1 MSQEKNFKLSD
12 FADFLAENPSIFQQ
26 YPELLERV
34 SLSDSRTTS
43 SLLERQIAALKER
56 LAAQKMTQA
65 ELFQN
70 ARENEEISNQFSDV
84 ISQLIGCENL
94 SQFASEFP
102 RVLRQTFAID
112 QVSIKTSASVSRRPS
127 ETKGYEETLRRLNGN
142 RSMCDNRWPSQIM
155 QLFFND
161 DIQSAA
167 LVPLSTDTS
176 NVTLGVLALG
186 SRDLERYT
194 NDLGTA
200 HLDRLGLMAGVCLK
214 RLQPQSVASSVK
226 ASSNS

>member
-1 MSQEKNFKLSD
+1 MSQEKDLNLSD
-12 FADFLAENPSIFQQ
+12 FADFLSENPSVFQQ
-26 YPELLERV
+26 HPELLERV
-34 SLSDSRTTS
+34 SLSDSRGTS
-43 SLLERQIAALKER
+43 SLLERQVAALKER
-56 LAAQKMTQA
+56 LAAQKMARA

-102 RVLRQTFAID
+102 RVLRHTFAID

-127 ETKGYEETLRRLNGN
+127 EAKGYEETLRRLNGN

-167 LVPLSTDTS
+167 LVPLSTNTS
-176 NVTLGVLALG
+176 NTTLGVLALG
-186 SRDLERYT
+186 SRDSERYT

-200 HLDRLGLMAGVCLK
+200 HLDRLGLMAGICLK
-214 RLQPQSVASSVK
+214 RLQPQSVKPPVNVAK
-226 ASSNS
+226 NS

>member
-1 MSQEKNFKLSD
+1 MSKENNFDLLD
-12 FADFLAENPSIFQQ
+12 FAEFLSEYPSVFQQ
-26 YPELLERV
+26 HPELLERV
-34 SLSDSRTTS
+34 SLSDSRSAS
-43 SLLERQIAALKER
+43 SLLERQVSVLKER
-56 LAAQKMTQA
+56 LNAQKMTQA

-70 ARENEEISNQFSDV
+70 ARDNEEISNQFSDV

-112 QVSIKTSASVSRRPS
+112 QVSIKTASSVSRRPS
-127 ETKGYEETLRRLNGN
+127 EAKGYEETLRRLSGN
-142 RSMCDNRWPSQIM
+142 RSMCDNRWPNQIM

-167 LVPLSTDTS
+167 LVPLHTDTS
-176 NVTLGVLALG
+176 NATLGVLALG
-186 SRDLERYT
+186 SRDAERYT

-200 HLDRLGLMAGVCLK
+200 HLDRLGMMAGICLR
-214 RLQPQSVASSVK
+214 RLQPQSVSASAKTGV
-226 ASSNS
+226 AV